1 MSGGPSEEALAQ
13 AARQLGQVLRGAGW
27 RVAIA
32 ESSTGGLIGHSITM
46 IPGSS
51 DYFPGG
57 VISYS
62 NRAKEVELGVPA
74 SLMEQHGAVSA
85 EVAEAMADGVRQR
98 FGTELGLSVTGVA
111 GPEGGS
117 EGKPVGTHWIGVALR
132 GHPSR
137 AEHRLFGH
145 DRDGNKA
152 AAALAALELAL
163 AEVLAAAPDAVAP
176 DAT

>member
-1 MSGGPSEEALAQ
+1 MSTGFGGPTEQELAA
-13 AARQLGQVLRGAGW
+13 AARDLGSALRAAGW
-27 RVAIA
+27 RVAVA

-62 NRAKEVELGVPA
+62 NRAKEVELAVPA
-74 SLMEQHGAVSA
+74 SLLERHGAVSD
-85 EVAEAMADGVRQR
+85 EVAVAMAEGVRNR
-98 FGTELGLSVTGVA
+98 FGTELGISVTGVA

-117 EGKPVGTHWIGVALR
+117 QDKPVGTHWIGVALR

-137 AEHRLFGH
+137 AEHRLFAH
-145 DRDGNKA
+145 EREGNKA
-152 AAALAALELAL
+152 AAALAALDLAL
-163 AEVLAAAPDAVAP
+163 AEVQAAAPS
-176 DAT
+176 AT

>member
-1 MSGGPSEEALAQ
+1 VSGPTDDDLAA
-13 AARQLGQVLRGAGW
+13 AARRLGGALRSAGW
-27 RVAIA
+27 RVAVA

-74 SLMEQHGAVSA
+74 AMLEEHGAVSS
-85 EVAEAMADGVRQR
+85 EVAVAMADGVRQR
-98 FGTELGLSVTGVA
+98 FGTELGVSVTGVA

-117 EGKPVGTHWIGVALR
+117 QGKPVGTHWIGVALR
-132 GHPSR
+132 GHPAH
-137 AEHRLFGH
+137 AEHVLFPYE
-145 DRDGNKA
+145 REGNKA
-152 AAALAALELAL
+152 AAALAALDLAL
-163 AEVLAAAPDAVAP
+163 AEVIAAVPGAG
-176 DAT
+176 

>member
-1 MSGGPSEEALAQ
+1 MSGGPSEDALAK
-13 AARQLGQVLRGAGW
+13 AARQLGEALRSAGW

-74 SLMEQHGAVSA
+74 EMLEAHGAVSD
-85 EVAEAMADGVRQR
+85 EVAVAMAEGVRGR
-98 FGTELGLSVTGVA
+98 FGTELGLSVTGIA
-111 GPEGGS
+111 GPEGGT
-117 EGKPVGTHWIGVALR
+117 EGKPVGTHWIGVAMR

-137 AEHRLFGH
+137 AEHRLFTH
-145 DRDGNKA
+145 DREGNKA
-152 AAALAALELAL
+152 SAALVALELGL
-163 AEVLAAAPDAVAP
+163 AEVLAVTPRAS
-176 DAT
+176 

>member
-1 MSGGPSEEALAQ
+1 VSAGPRDDALADAARRLGEALRA
-13 AARQLGQVLRGAGW
+13 AGW

-62 NRAKEVELGVPA
+62 NRAKEVELGVP
-74 SLMEQHGAVSA
+74 SQVLEEHGAVSA
-85 EVAEAMADGVRQR
+85 EVATAMAEGVRQR

-117 EGKPVGTHWIGVALR
+117 EGKPVGTHWIGAALR

-137 AEHRLFGH
+137 AEHRLFSR
-145 DRDGNKA
+145 DREGNKA
-152 AAALAALELAL
+152 EAALAALDLAL
-163 AEVLAAAPDAVAP
+163 AEVLAAAGEG
-176 DAT
+176 

>member
-1 MSGGPSEEALAQ
+1 MSVGGFGGPSDDELAD
-13 AARQLGQVLRGAGW
+13 AARALGTALRAAGW

-62 NRAKEVELGVPA
+62 NRAKEVELGIPA
-74 SLMEQHGAVSA
+74 EMLERHGAVSE
-85 EVAEAMADGVRQR
+85 EVAIAMAEGVRGR
-98 FGTELGLSVTGVA
+98 FATELGISVTGVA

-117 EGKPVGTHWIGVALR
+117 HDKPVGTHWIGVALR

-137 AEHRLFGH
+137 GEHRLFAH
-145 DRDGNKA
+145 DREGNKA
-152 AAALAALELAL
+152 AAALSALDLAL
-163 AEVLAAAPDAVAP
+163 AEVQAAAPGP
-176 DAT
+176 G